1 MRLYVFNS
9 AVIANSKM
17 DNLSA
22 CIISAKSIV
31 QQMFSFLFNFSI
43 FLPYFSVNF
52 QRVLKGMKEEHIID
66 DTGDAKDTEQP
77 RPQGL
82 SLKNWVGRNQPM
94 PGPFPAPRIF

>member
-1 MRLYVFNS
+1 MRLHVFNS

-31 QQMFSFLFNFSI
+31 QQMFSFLFH
-43 FLPYFSVNF
+43 FLPYFSINF
-52 QRVLKGMKEEHIID
+52 QRVLKGMKGEHIID

-82 SLKNWVGRNQPM
+82 SLKNWVGQDQPM

>member
-1 MRLYVFNS
+1 
-9 AVIANSKM
+9 M

-31 QQMFSFLFNFSI
+31 QQMFSFLFFY
-43 FLPYFSVNF
+43 FLPYFSINF
-52 QRVLKGMKEEHIID
+52 QRVLKGMKGEHIID

-82 SLKNWVGRNQPM
+82 SLKNWVGRDQSM